1 MDGVFQYVDFLCTL
15 LSWLANSNLFVSFF
29 FLWLHLFLISCIFGI
44 SLFFVFVLTLGVT
57 SCILLVYLLYP
68 LGAFLVQVII
78 GKRKEREG
86 GRILHQR
93 KRNTSSVLF
102 SYNLSSSS
110 WANWRYWHVIGDRRG
125 RWQISDC
132 YSWTATLCVS
142 FGWLDPSFWAALKVV
157 ISSWIFSRLRK
168 IRLLPFVHE
177 YSMFSR
183 YAGYSSCFRKEA
195 GSHGRDTLGIFR
207 VHQFEKVEQFCI
219 TGPDNGESWAM
230 HEEMI
235 KNSEDFYQ
243 TVSFFINTRMCLIFC
258 SLEILD

>member
-1 MDGVFQYVDFLCTL
+1 MCACYTL
-15 LSWLANSNLFVSFF
+15 LFAE
-29 FLWLHLFLISCIFGI
+29 
-44 SLFFVFVLTLGVT
+44 
-57 SCILLVYLLYP
+57 
-68 LGAFLVQVII
+68 
-78 GKRKEREG
+78 KKERVG
-86 GRILHQR
+86 GSYTREREILHPYSFV
-93 KRNTSSVLF
+93 TIYLPVHYWCF
-102 SYNLSSSS
+102 
-110 WANWRYWHVIGDRRG
+110 WHVIGDRGG

-157 ISSWIFSRLRK
+157 ISSWSLFPCLRK
-168 IRLLPFVHE
+168 IWLFAFCSWIFNV
-177 YSMFSR
+177 SR

-243 TVSFFINTRMCLIFC
+243 MVSSFMNSKMCLIFC
-258 SLEILD
+258 SLGNSWLENWWLG

>member
-1 MDGVFQYVDFLCTL
+1 MNFGSYILYTSCVLVTP
-15 LSWLANSNLFVSFF
+15 SWLL
-29 FLWLHLFLISCIFGI
+29 FGI
-44 SLFFVFVLTLGVT
+44 SN
-57 SCILLVYLLYP
+57 YRKK
-68 LGAFLVQVII
+68 
-78 GKRKEREG
+78 KRKREG

-102 SYNLSSSS
+102 FNLSSST
-110 WANWRYWHVIGDRRG
+110 WAYWCFWHVIGDRWG

-132 YSWTATLCVS
+132 YCWTATLCVS

-157 ISSWIFSRLRK
+157 ISSWSLFPCLRK
-168 IRLLPFVHE
+168 IWLMPFVHE
-177 YSMFSR
+177 YSIFSR

-243 TVSFFINTRMCLIFC
+243 MVSSFMNTKMCLI
-258 SLEILD
+258 SVHWEILD